1 MLKAL
6 AVLAAG
12 GVDISK
18 LPQPGANPDALQT
31 ILNIV
36 FVFSGSIAVLI
47 IVISGF
53 RFVISA
59 GDPQAVTKARNA
71 IIYAVIG
78 LIVIISATV
87 IVNFVV
93 LKVA

>member
-1 MLKAL
+1 MLRSL
-6 AVLAAG
+6 LLMAAG

-18 LPQPGANPDALQT
+18 LPQPGADAGALQT

-71 IIYAVIG
+71 IIYAIIG

-93 LKVA
+93 LKAA

>member
-1 MLKAL
+1 MLKSL
-6 AVLAAG
+6 LLAAG
-12 GVDISK
+12 GLDVSK
-18 LPQPGANPDALQT
+18 LPQPSADSGALQT

-36 FVFSGSIAVLI
+36 FVITGSIAVLI
-47 IVISGF
+47 IVIAGF
-53 RFVISA
+53 KFVISA
-59 GDPQAVTKARNA
+59 GDPGAVSKARNA

-93 LKVA
+93 LKAA